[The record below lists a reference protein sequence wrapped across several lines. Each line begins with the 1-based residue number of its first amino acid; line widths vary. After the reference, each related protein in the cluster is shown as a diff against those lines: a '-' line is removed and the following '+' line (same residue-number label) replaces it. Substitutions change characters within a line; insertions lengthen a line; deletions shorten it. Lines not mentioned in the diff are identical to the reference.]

1 MIPILFATLIDSI
14 RYGLATPLRHFRT
27 RWKYPH
33 VSFGYP
39 SNAVDCVFG
48 PGVKILSGASLCSVY
63 IQKNSYV
70 GNNSM
75 INSCD
80 IGSFCSL
87 GPDLLIAPG
96 KHPLGRNVSTYPGFY
111 KSTASAAVR
120 MYPEGKLPDAVV
132 EHQRCTIGSDVWIGA
147 RSVVLDGVTIGS
159 GAVVAAGAVVTRDVA
174 PFSVVGG
181 VPARRIR
188 NRFTDQQIEQ
198 LLRSEWWSWEDSRIK
213 EHSLAMQDINVFL
226 GCEF

>member
-1 MIPILFATLIDSI
+1 M
-14 RYGLATPLRHFRT
+14 
-27 RWKYPH
+27 
-33 VSFGYP
+33 SFGYP
-39 SNAVDCVFG
+39 SNAVDCVFSS
-48 PGVKILSGASLCSVY
+48 GVKILSGASLCSVN

-75 INSCD
+75 INTCD

-111 KSTASAAVR
+111 RSRASGAIP
-120 MYPEGKLPDAVV
+120 MYSEGVFPDAAV

-147 RSVVLDGVTIGS
+147 RCVVLDGVTIGS
-159 GAVVAAGAVVTRDVA
+159 GAVVAAGAVVSRDVA

-181 VPARRIR
+181 VPARLIR
-188 NRFTDQQIEQ
+188 NRFSDQQIER
-198 LLRSEWWSWEDSRIK
+198 LLRLEWWNWDDAKIR